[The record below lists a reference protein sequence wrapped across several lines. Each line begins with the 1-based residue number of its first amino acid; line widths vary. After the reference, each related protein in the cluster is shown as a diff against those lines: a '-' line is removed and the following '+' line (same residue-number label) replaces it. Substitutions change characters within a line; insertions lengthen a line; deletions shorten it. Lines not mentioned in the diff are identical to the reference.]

1 MPKNYHTI
9 MEDMRSITTRMS
21 SLPMFRAREEALE
34 MFAHHEVT
42 HWLYNQYQILTEQ
55 LVC

>member
-1 MPKNYHTI
+1 